1 MPIVKI
7 QRIMWPRV
15 SRVARVDLQFRGDG
29 RYLAPRPEID
39 RWTETT
45 MADDSPQPKTA
56 AEALRVNEKKW
67 TKALMDAGWTCVPSV
82 IVERQ
87 QALGLDPIDI
97 NILMHL
103 AAHWWTEDNKPYPSK
118 GTIAKAIGVT
128 PRTVQR
134 RIARM
139 EAASFIY
146 REERRIAGKGSYTN
160 RYHLDGLIKAAQPYA
175 QEKMQERTAR
185 DEARKQAVTR
195 KGKPRLRVVQNDE

>member
-1 MPIVKI
+1 
-7 QRIMWPRV
+7 
-15 SRVARVDLQFRGDG
+15 
-29 RYLAPRPEID
+29 
-39 RWTETT
+39 
-45 MADDSPQPKTA
+45 MASESAEPKTA

-67 TKALMDAGWTCVPSV
+67 TKLLMDAGWTCIPSV
-82 IVERQ
+82 IIERQ

-118 GTIAKAIGVT
+118 VTIAAALGVT

-134 RIARM
+134 RIAAM
-139 EAASFIY
+139 ESAGFVR

-175 QEKMQERTAR
+175 QEKVEERAAR
-185 DEARKQAVTR
+185 DAARKQTVAR
-195 KGKPRLRVVQNDE
+195 KGKPRLRVVKNDE

>member
-1 MPIVKI
+1 MAND
-7 QRIMWPRV
+7 
-15 SRVARVDLQFRGDG
+15 S
-29 RYLAPRPEID
+29 
-39 RWTETT
+39 TE
-45 MADDSPQPKTA
+45 PKTA

-67 TKALMDAGWTCVPSV
+67 TKLLMDAGWTCIPSV
-82 IVERQ
+82 IIERQ

-118 GTIAKAIGVT
+118 ATIAAALGVT

-134 RIARM
+134 RIAAM
-139 EAASFIY
+139 ESAGFVR

-175 QEKMQERTAR
+175 QEKVEERAER
-185 DEARKQAVTR
+185 DAARKQAVTR